1 MTAEDLTRLH
11 AALDVLEGREAELL
25 VWGDT
30 EGAFTDAD
38 ILSLFA
44 HHFPDENGKVLMQ
57 DLQDAA
63 MLFSIPNTQGMRL
76 YRTRMAESVHLFRH
90 QRQWFRGQQL
100 SRTRT
105 LVADYRFIRRPRSYP
120 ARIHP
125 AEEVLNQW
133 SDVEWMN
140 DIKRQALRALIGD
153 FSIAGFQS
161 RATARILRAW
171 DFHSGHTHI
180 KEPTATIVCAGTGS
194 GKTLAFYLPALTSL
208 INDLQRDR
216 STRVRTLALYPRNEL
231 LKDQFMET
239 WGKCREVDNQ
249 AVKLSG
255 RKIRIGA
262 YFGDTPY
269 SAQKVAADK
278 KDQDLPFGFLRCNTP
293 KCQGEMR
300 WKAEDIR
307 HGKEILRCTH
317 CTHSVGEDEV
327 VLTRVSLM
335 SSPPDILFT
344 TTEMLNQHL
353 GNNKANHLFGV
364 GINVIAP
371 PVVLLDEVHTYSG
384 NSGAQTAYLLR
395 RWMQLARC
403 RPHFVGL
410 SATLSD
416 AERFFAD
423 LVGAN
428 KKHVMLIEPA
438 FQEMVDEGA
447 EYLLALRGD
456 PVSQTALLS
465 TTIQTSMLARRIM
478 DTRKARSQG
487 TWGRKTF
494 VFTDDLD
501 INNRLY
507 HQLCDA
513 EGWRTRGQQLV
524 PNETPLA
531 AQRNESNGVADALTL
546 AGQNWRMPIDIGHP
560 LDNLDRAIVA
570 RTSSQDAGVN
580 PKAEVVVAT
589 ASLEVGFNDPSV
601 GVVIQHKAP
610 RNVAS
615 YLQRKGRAGRSRTM
629 RPWMIVVLSEFGRDR
644 VVYQRYEEL
653 VAPEIK
659 SQSLPLGNIHIQ
671 KMQAAMATLDW
682 LSIKIAKS
690 NIWSL
695 LNNPPKSAA
704 QQGQLERMLNL
715 ISAVLEQNT
724 WQQELEQYLFY
735 ALKITESQLQRVM
748 WSPPRSIMMELLP
761 TLKRQLTTQWSLMGI
776 PGADRTA
783 GRSPLPSFIPAALFS
798 ELNLPE
804 LGIQL
809 ERRFKKH
816 EYLPFIQGLREFA
829 PGRISKRYAIYS
841 DLEADW
847 LVPKNFVPLMDE
859 VSDVDF
865 DINEAFGET
874 WQPECLIGRPDAPPL
889 RVIRP
894 LQVHTRALDFKQNLT
909 EKSNSQLQW
918 HTHFAADAQAEAMAI
933 PSGPWASA
941 LQSVTFYT
949 HQHMTPLELTRY
961 ATTAS
966 ASLRSKRNQ
975 RALVNFRWVE
985 NGQPVGVGA
994 RQWVDGMKLCFT
1006 LSEMLNKEAMRDAR
1020 LSGSLRTLYFHH
1032 CIRCEAKF
1040 ENDSFIADWVFECY
1054 LAALTKEI
1062 ANHHTVSD
1070 ALLALQTHEGR
1081 ESLASIA
1088 DSLFQAENIFENN
1101 DECDNNAERQELQQ
1115 QLRSLFKDPKLI
1127 GMLDRHSAVFT
1138 DELSENP
1145 HFCQWL
1151 QTLLINTLSGA
1162 VKHTSQLLLPDVDE
1176 RGLLVD
1182 AVLHGEQL
1190 EVWLTESEP
1199 GGCGIITR
1207 FEEAFHNDPVAVL
1220 NLFIRSFAASDYE
1233 QIDDDLFAL
1242 LSQLPS
1248 NEVLRRA
1255 LSDLRNAD
1263 SHQARRA
1270 ANGQLRA
1277 QLKKQGFALSHS
1289 FMSVLHTRILRP
1301 GSQASHDEQLL
1312 EHLRKWR
1319 ELEAKAGYE
1328 ISLNIFA
1335 HTQATQELPSAN
1347 VTKIF
1352 NRFCQIQGRLWQRGN
1367 TLRQSILSYYNP
1379 FDNGPKLT
1387 ERLLLSTLFQQ
1398 SATQIKVTDRD
1409 WLQQI
1414 HATIARE
1421 GFAELLIP
1429 REGRHQIVQTIS
1441 TIQTNPVEYFGLHLY
1456 PRLGAI
1462 DYQNSNIVLR
1472 IELAEALQ

>member
-1 MTAEDLTRLH
+1 MTAEDLSRLH

-44 HHFPDENGKVLMQ
+44 HHFPDENGKILMQ

-63 MLFSIPNTQGMRL
+63 MLFSIPNTKGTRL

-120 ARIHP
+120 ERKYP
-125 AEEVLNQW
+125 AEKVLSQL

-171 DFHSGHTHI
+171 DFHSNHTRV
-180 KEPTATIVCAGTGS
+180 KEATATIVCAGTGS

-216 STRVRTLALYPRNEL
+216 SARVRTLALYPRKEL

-239 WGKCREVDNQ
+239 WGKCREVDAQ
-249 AVKLSG
+249 SVKLSG
-255 RKIRIGA
+255 RKIRIGSF
-262 YFGDTPY
+262 FGDTPHSIQY
-269 SAQKVAADK
+269 IDK
-278 KDQDLPFGFLRCNTP
+278 DKDIPFDLLRCNTP
-293 KCQGEMR
+293 KCQGGMR
-300 WKAEDIR
+300 WKAEDISR
-307 HGKEILRCTH
+307 GKEILRCTH
-317 CTHSVGEDEV
+317 CAHSVGEDEV

-335 SSPPDILFT
+335 NNPPDILFT

-371 PVVLLDEVHTYSG
+371 PMVLLDEVHTYSG

-428 KKHVMLIEPA
+428 KKHVMLIEPT
-438 FQEMVDEGA
+438 FQEMEDKGA

-465 TTIQTSMLARRIM
+465 TTIQTSMLARRLM
-478 DTRKARSQG
+478 DTRKATSHG

-513 EGWRTRGQQLV
+513 EGWRTRGKQLV

-531 AQRNESNGVADALTL
+531 AQRNERNGVSNALTL
-546 AGQNWRMPIDIGHP
+546 AGQNWRIAIDIGHP
-560 LDNLDRAIVA
+560 LDNSDRAIVA
-570 RTSSQDAGVN
+570 RTSSQDTGVD

-653 VAPEIK
+653 VTPEIK
-659 SQSLPLGNIHIQ
+659 GQSLPLGNIHIQ

-682 LSIKIAKS
+682 LSMKIPGS

-695 LNNPPKSAA
+695 LNKPPKNRE
-704 QQGQLERMLNL
+704 QHGHLEQMLNL
-715 ISAVLEQNT
+715 ISVVLEQNV
-724 WQQELEQYLFY
+724 WQQGLEQYLFY
-735 ALKITESQLQRVM
+735 ALKITESQLQHIM

-761 TLKRQLTTQWSLMGI
+761 TLKRQLTTKWSLMGI
-776 PGADRTA
+776 PGADRTP
-783 GRSPLPSFIPAALFS
+783 GRSPLPLFIPAALFS

-804 LGIQL
+804 LSIQL
-809 ERRFKKH
+809 ERPFTKY
-816 EYLPFIQGLREFA
+816 EYLPFIQGLKEFA

-847 LVPKNFVPLMDE
+847 LVPHNFVPLLNQ
-859 VSDVDF
+859 VSEVDF
-865 DINEAFGET
+865 EINEAFGDT
-874 WQPECLIGRPDAPPL
+874 WLPECLITFADAPAMK
-889 RVIRP
+889 VIRP
-894 LQVHTRALDFKQNLT
+894 LQVLTRALDFKQNLT
-909 EKSNSQLQW
+909 EKSNSQLKW
-918 HTHFAADAQAEAMAI
+918 HTHFATNAQAETMAI
-933 PSGPWASA
+933 PAGPWSTV
-941 LQSVTFYT
+941 LQSATFYT

-961 ATTAS
+961 TTAAS
-966 ASLRSKRNQ
+966 ASLRSKSKQ
-975 RALVNFRWVE
+975 QAWVNFRWVE
-985 NGQPVGVGA
+985 NGQPVAVGA
-994 RQWVDGMKLCFT
+994 RQWVDGLKLSFT
-1006 LSEMLNKEAMRDAR
+1006 LPSTLHQQVMNDAK
-1020 LSGSLRTLYFHH
+1020 LASSLRTLYFHH
-1032 CIRCEAKF
+1032 RISSEARF
-1040 ENDSFIADWVFECY
+1040 EHDSFTADWIYECY

-1062 ANHHTVSD
+1062 VSHNTVAD
-1070 ALLALQTHEGR
+1070 AIHALRTPDGR
-1081 ESLASIA
+1081 ESLATIA
-1088 DSLFQAENIFENN
+1088 DSLFQAENIFENDDDGN
-1101 DECDNNAERQELQQ
+1101 GIAERQELQQ
-1115 QLRSLFKDPKLI
+1115 QLRSLFNEPQLLA
-1127 GMLDRHSAVFT
+1127 MLDTHSAVFT
-1138 DELSENP
+1138 EDLSQSDS
-1145 HFCQWL
+1145 FCQWL
-1151 QTLLINTLSGA
+1151 QTLLINTFSGA
-1162 VKHTSQLLLPDVDE
+1162 VKQTGHLLLPDVDD

-1182 AVLHGEQL
+1182 AVFDGEHL
-1190 EVWLTESEP
+1190 DIWLTESEP

-1207 FEEAFHNDPVAVL
+1207 LEEAFHSDPVALL

-1233 QIDDDLFAL
+1233 QIDDDLFEL
-1242 LSQLPS
+1242 LSRLPS
-1248 NEVLRRA
+1248 STTLQNA
-1255 LSDLRNAD
+1255 LNDLRMAE
-1263 SHQARRA
+1263 SHHDRRT

-1301 GSQASHDEQLL
+1301 GSHPSHDRRLL
-1312 EHLRKWR
+1312 EYLREWQA
-1319 ELEAKAGYE
+1319 LEAKAGYE
-1328 ISLNIFA
+1328 VSLNIFA
-1335 HTQATQELPSAN
+1335 HTQATQELPDAN

-1352 NRFCQIQGRLWQRGN
+1352 DRFCQIQGMLWQRGSP
-1367 TLRQSILSYYNP
+1367 LRQSVLSYYNP

-1398 SATQIKVTDRD
+1398 QATQVDVTHSD

-1414 HATIARE
+1414 HIAISRE

-1429 REGRHQIVQTIS
+1429 REARYQIVQIVS
-1441 TIQTNPVEYFGLHLY
+1441 TLQLEPIDYFGLHLY
-1456 PRLGAI
+1456 PRMGAV
-1462 DYQNSNIVLR
+1462 DYRGGNIVLR

>member
-1 MTAEDLTRLH
+1 MTVEDISRLH

-30 EGAFTDAD
+30 EGAFTDAE

-44 HHFPDENGKVLMQ
+44 HHFPDDNGKVLMQ

-100 SRTRT
+100 NRTRS

-140 DIKRQALRALIGD
+140 DIKRQALQTLIGD
-153 FSIAGFQS
+153 FSIAGFQFK
-161 RATARILRAW
+161 ATARILRAW
-171 DFHSGHTHI
+171 DFHSRHPHA
-180 KEPTATIVCAGTGS
+180 KEATATIVCAGTGS

-208 INDLQRDR
+208 INDLQRDC
-216 STRVRTLALYPRNEL
+216 SARVRSLALYPRKEL

-239 WGKCREVDNQ
+239 WGKCREVDTQ
-249 AVKLSG
+249 AQKLSG
-255 RKIRIGA
+255 RKIRIGSF
-262 YFGDTPY
+262 FGDTPY
-269 SAQKVAADK
+269 SIQYVDK
-278 KDQDLPFGFLRCNTP
+278 DKDLPFDLLRCSTP

-307 HGKEILRCTH
+307 QGKEILRCTH

-335 SSPPDILFT
+335 NNPPDILFT

-353 GNNKANHLFGV
+353 GNNKASHLFGV
-364 GINVIAP
+364 GMNVIAP

-478 DTRKARSQG
+478 DTRKATSHG

-513 EGWRTRGQQLV
+513 EGWRTRGQQLL

-531 AQRNESNGVADALTL
+531 AQRNENNGASDALTL
-546 AGQNWRMPIDIGHP
+546 AGQNWRMAIDIGHP
-560 LDNLDRAIVA
+560 LDSHDRAIVA

-580 PKAEVVVAT
+580 PKADIVVAT

-629 RPWMIVVLSEFGRDR
+629 RPWMVVVLSEFGRDR
-644 VVYQRYEEL
+644 VVYQCYEEL
-653 VAPEIK
+653 VTPEIK
-659 SQSLPLGNIHIQ
+659 GQSLPLGNIHIQ

-682 LSIKIAKS
+682 LSMKIPGS

-695 LNNPPKSAA
+695 LNNPPKSKE
-704 QQGQLERMLNL
+704 QQGHLERMLTL
-715 ISAVLEQNT
+715 ISAVLEENVS
-724 WQQELEQYLFY
+724 QQELEQYLFY
-735 ALKITESQLQRVM
+735 ALKITEPQLQRVM

-761 TLKRQLTTQWSLMGI
+761 TLKRQLTTRWSLMGI
-776 PGADRTA
+776 PGADRST

-804 LGIQL
+804 LSIQL
-809 ERRFKKH
+809 ERRFTKY
-816 EYLPFIQGLREFA
+816 ENLPFIQGLKEFA

-847 LVPKNFVPLMDE
+847 LVPNNFVPQLNQ

-865 DINEAFGET
+865 EINEAFGDT
-874 WQPECLIGRPDAPPL
+874 WQPECLVTLADASQL
-889 RVIRP
+889 KVIRP
-894 LQVHTRALDFKQNLT
+894 LQIITRALDFKQNLT
-909 EKSNSQLQW
+909 EKSNSQLTW
-918 HTHFAADAQAEAMAI
+918 HTHFSTDAHAEAMAI
-933 PSGPWASA
+933 PAGPWSTVLRSA
-941 LQSVTFYT
+941 TFYT

-961 ATTAS
+961 ATAAS
-966 ASLRSKRNQ
+966 ASLRSKSKQ
-975 RALVNFRWVE
+975 QAWVNFRWVE
-985 NGQPVGVGA
+985 NGHPVAVGA
-994 RQWVDGMKLCFT
+994 RQWVDGMKLSFT
-1006 LSEMLNKEAMRDAR
+1006 LPSALHQQVMNDTKLA
-1020 LSGSLRTLYFHH
+1020 GSLRTLYFHH
-1032 CIRCEAKF
+1032 CISSEARF
-1040 ENDSFIADWVFECY
+1040 EYDSFTADWVYECY
-1054 LAALTKEI
+1054 MAALTKEV
-1062 ANHHTVSD
+1062 VSSTALAD
-1070 ALLALQTHEGR
+1070 AIHALRTPEGR
-1081 ESLASIA
+1081 ESLATIA

-1101 DECDNNAERQELQQ
+1101 EDGEGSAERQELQQ
-1115 QLRSLFKDPKLI
+1115 QLRSLFNEPELLA
-1127 GMLDRHSAVFT
+1127 MLDTHSAVLT
-1138 DELSENP
+1138 DDLSQNAS
-1145 HFCQWL
+1145 FCQWL
-1151 QTLLINTLSGA
+1151 QTLLISTFSGA
-1162 VKHTSQLLLPDVDE
+1162 VKQTSHMLLPELDD

-1182 AVLHGEQL
+1182 AVLDGEQL
-1190 EVWLTESEP
+1190 DIWLTESEP

-1207 FEEAFHNDPVAVL
+1207 LEEAFHGDPVAML

-1233 QIDDDLFAL
+1233 QIDDDLFEL
-1242 LSQLPS
+1242 LSRLPS
-1248 NEVLRRA
+1248 NTTLQQT
-1255 LSDLRNAD
+1255 LNDLRLAG
-1263 SHQARRA
+1263 SHHDRRI
-1270 ANGQLRA
+1270 ANGNLRTE
-1277 QLKKQGFALSHS
+1277 LKKQGFALSHS

-1301 GSQASHDEQLL
+1301 GSQLSHDRRLL
-1312 EHLRKWR
+1312 DYLREWR
-1319 ELEAKAGYE
+1319 ALEAKAGYE
-1328 ISLNIFA
+1328 INLNIFA
-1335 HTQATQELPSAN
+1335 HTQAVQELSGAN

-1352 NRFCQIQGRLWQRGN
+1352 DRFCQIQGMLWQRGN
-1367 TLRQSILSYYNP
+1367 TIRQSILSYYNP

-1387 ERLLLSTLFQQ
+1387 ERLLLSNLFWQP
-1398 SATQIKVTDRD
+1398 ATQVDVTDSD
-1409 WLQQI
+1409 WLSQI
-1414 HATIARE
+1414 HTAISRE

-1429 REGRHQIVQTIS
+1429 REARQQVVQTVS
-1441 TIQTNPVEYFGLHLY
+1441 TLQLAPIDYFGLHLY
-1456 PRLGAI
+1456 PRIGAV
-1462 DYQNSNIVLR
+1462 DYRGGNIVLR
-1472 IELAEALQ
+1472 VELAEALQ

>member
-44 HHFPDENGKVLMQ
+44 NHFPNENGRTLMV

-125 AEEVLNQW
+125 AEDVLSQW
-133 SDVEWMN
+133 SNVEWMN
-140 DIKRQALRALIGD
+140 DVKCQALRALIGD

-171 DFHSGHTHI
+171 DFHSTHTRA
-180 KEPTATIVCAGTGS
+180 KEATATIVCAGTGS

-216 STRVRTLALYPRNEL
+216 SARVRTLALYPRKEL

-239 WGKCREVDNQ
+239 WGKCREVDQQ
-249 AVKLSG
+249 AIKLSG
-255 RKIRIGA
+255 RKIRIGSF
-262 YFGDTPY
+262 FGDTPHSIQY
-269 SAQKVAADK
+269 LEKEK
-278 KDQDLPFGFLRCNTP
+278 DLPFDLLRCSTP
-293 KCQGEMR
+293 KCQGEMH

-307 HGKEILRCTH
+307 QGKEILRCTH
-317 CTHSVGEDEV
+317 CTHIVGDDEV

-335 SSPPDILFT
+335 NNPPDILFT

-364 GINVIAP
+364 GMNVVAP

-423 LVGAN
+423 LVGAS
-428 KKHVMLIEPA
+428 KKHVMLIEPT

-589 ASLEVGFNDPSV
+589 ASLEVGFNDPTV
-601 GVVIQHKAP
+601 GIVIQHKAP

-629 RPWMIVVLSEFGRDR
+629 RPWMVVVLSEFGRDR

-653 VAPEIK
+653 VTPEIK
-659 SQSLPLGNIHIQ
+659 GQSLPLGNIHIQ

-682 LSIKIAKS
+682 LSMKIAKS

-695 LNNPPKSAA
+695 LNNPPKNGEQHA
-704 QQGQLERMLNL
+704 QLERMLNL

-724 WQQELEQYLFY
+724 GQQELEQYLFY

-761 TLKRQLTTQWSLMGI
+761 TLKRQLTTQWSLMGV

-804 LGIQL
+804 LSIQL
-809 ERRFKKH
+809 ERRFTKH
-816 EYLPFIQGLREFA
+816 EYLPFIQGLKEFA

-847 LVPKNFVPLMDE
+847 LVPHNFVPLMNV
-859 VSDVDF
+859 VSEVDF
-865 DINEAFGET
+865 EINEAFGDT
-874 WQPECLIGRPDAPPL
+874 WQPECVITHADAPPL
-889 RVIRP
+889 KVIRP
-894 LQVHTRALDFKQNLT
+894 LQALTRSLDFKQNLT
-909 EKSNSQLQW
+909 EKSNSQLKW
-918 HTHFAADAQAEAMAI
+918 HTHFSADAQAEAMAI
-933 PSGPWASA
+933 PAGPWSA
-941 LQSVTFYT
+941 VLQSATFYS

-961 ATTAS
+961 ATVAS
-966 ASLRSKRNQ
+966 ASLRSKSKQ
-975 RALVNFRWVE
+975 RAWVNFRWVE
-985 NGQPVGVGA
+985 NGQPVAVGA
-994 RQWVDGMKLCFT
+994 RQWVDGMKLSFT
-1006 LSEMLNKEAMRDAR
+1006 LPSSLHHQVMNDVR
-1020 LSGSLRTLYFHH
+1020 LIGSLRALYFHH
-1032 CIRCEAKF
+1032 CIRSEARF
-1040 ENDSFIADWVFECY
+1040 EYDSFTADWIYECY

-1062 ANHHTVSD
+1062 VSCNTIAD
-1070 ALLALQTHEGR
+1070 AIYALRTPKGR
-1081 ESLASIA
+1081 ESLATIA
-1088 DSLFQAENIFENN
+1088 DSLFQAENIFENS
-1101 DECDNNAERQELQQ
+1101 DDGESSTERQELQQ
-1115 QLRSLFKDPKLI
+1115 QLRSLFNEQDLLA
-1127 GMLDRHSAVFT
+1127 MLDTHSAVFT
-1138 DELSENP
+1138 EDLSQDTS
-1145 HFCQWL
+1145 FCQWL
-1151 QTLLINTLSGA
+1151 QTLLINTFSGA
-1162 VKHTSQLLLPDVDE
+1162 VKQTSHLLLPDVDD
-1176 RGLLVD
+1176 RGLIVD
-1182 AVLHGEQL
+1182 AVLDGEHL
-1190 EVWLTESEP
+1190 DIWLTESEP
-1199 GGCGIITR
+1199 GGCGIIPR
-1207 FEEAFHNDPVAVL
+1207 LEEAFHNDPVALL

-1233 QIDDDLFAL
+1233 QIDDDLFEL
-1242 LSQLPS
+1242 LSKLPS
-1248 NEVLRRA
+1248 SASLQQA
-1255 LSDLRNAD
+1255 LADLRMAC
-1263 SHQARRA
+1263 SHHDRRK
-1270 ANGQLRA
+1270 ANGTLRA

-1301 GSQASHDEQLL
+1301 GSQPSHDQRLL
-1312 EHLRKWR
+1312 DYLREWR
-1319 ELEAKAGYE
+1319 ALEAKAGYE

-1335 HTQATQELPSAN
+1335 HTQATQELPGADA
-1347 VTKIF
+1347 TKIF
-1352 NRFCQIQGRLWQRGN
+1352 DRFCQIQGMLWQRGN

-1379 FDNGPKLT
+1379 YDNGPKLT

-1398 SATQIKVTDRD
+1398 QATQVDVTDSN
-1409 WLQQI
+1409 WLQQV
-1414 HATIARE
+1414 HAAIVRE

-1429 REGRHQIVQTIS
+1429 REARPQVVQTVS
-1441 TIQTNPVEYFGLHLY
+1441 ALQLEPVDYFGLHLY
-1456 PRLGAI
+1456 PRIGAI
-1462 DYQNSNIVLR
+1462 DYRGGFIVLR
-1472 IELAEALQ
+1472 IELAEALL